1 MMNSVKAL
9 LIDGRKQCR
18 AFGIALSVIP
28 CLFMLSGILLMDGC
42 GGKKTAP
49 APTPPDVA
57 VAPVVQKD
65 VPITG
70 TWVAT
75 LEGYVNAS
83 IQPQV
88 SGYIVKQL
96 YREGSVV
103 HQGDVLYQ
111 IDPRPLRAVLDQA
124 QAQLAQARGQVAQAT
139 AQLGLANINVKRDTP
154 LAAARA
160 IAQSQLDN
168 DIQTRATDEAMLQT
182 DKAAVQ
188 ASQASLEQA
197 GLNLGFTKVRS
208 LIDGVAGIAT
218 VQLGNLVSPTT
229 VLTTISRVNPIKV
242 YFSISEQEYLEMTS
256 KIKSGAAVDLLGSKN
271 SVPLQLTLS
280 NGKAWPHKGQIVFVN
295 RQVDQQTGT
304 IQIVGAFSN
313 PGDVLR
319 PGMFGNV
326 SAVTTV
332 EKDALLVPQSAV
344 SQLQGSYQVAV
355 VGPDNKV
362 AIRDVNVGTRDGT
375 LWVITSGLKPG
386 ERVVTQGTTKVKTGM
401 TVHPTLDNTQAGGE

>member
-1 MMNSVKAL
+1 
-9 LIDGRKQCR
+9 
-18 AFGIALSVIP
+18 
-28 CLFMLSGILLMDGC
+28 MLSGILLMDGC
-42 GGKKTAP
+42 AGKKPAP
-49 APTPPDVA
+49 APAPIDVA

-70 TWVAT
+70 SWVAT

-103 HQGDVLYQ
+103 HKGDVLYQ
-111 IDPRPLRAVLDQA
+111 IDPRPLQAVLDQA
-124 QAQLAQARGQVAQAT
+124 QAQLAQSKGQVAQAT
-139 AQLGLANINVKRDTP
+139 AQLGLADINVKRDTP
-154 LAAARA
+154 LVAATA

-168 DIQTRATDEAMLQT
+168 DIQTKATDEATLQT

-188 ASQASLEQA
+188 ASQASVEQA

-218 VQLGNLVSPTT
+218 VQIGNLVSPTT
-229 VLTTISRVNPIKV
+229 VLTTVSRVDPIKV
-242 YFSISEQEYLEMTS
+242 YFSISEQEYLEMAA
-256 KIKSGAAVDLLGSKN
+256 KIKSGAAADLLRN
-271 SVPLQLTLS
+271 QESVPLQLTLA
-280 NGKAWPHKGQIVFVN
+280 NGKVWPHKGQIVFVN

-304 IQIVGAFSN
+304 IQIVGAFTN

-332 EKDALLVPQSAV
+332 EKGALLVPQSAV

-362 AIRDVNVGTRDGT
+362 TIRDAKVGTRDGD
-375 LWVITSGLKPG
+375 LWVITSGVKPG

-401 TVHPTLDNTQAGGE
+401 TVHPTPDIAQPGGE

>member
-1 MMNSVKAL
+1 
-9 LIDGRKQCR
+9 
-18 AFGIALSVIP
+18 
-28 CLFMLSGILLMDGC
+28 MDGC
-42 GGKKTAP
+42 AKKKPAP
-49 APTPPDVA
+49 APAPIDVA
-57 VAPVVQKD
+57 IAPVVQKD

-70 TWVAT
+70 SWVAT

-111 IDPRPLRAVLDQA
+111 IDPRPLKAVLDQV
-124 QAQLAQARGQVAQAT
+124 QAQLAQSRGQVAQAT

-168 DIQTRATDEAMLQT
+168 DIQTRATDEATLET

-218 VQLGNLVSPTT
+218 VQIGNLVSPTT
-229 VLTTISRVNPIKV
+229 VLTTVSRVDPIKV
-242 YFSISEQEYLEMTS
+242 YFSISEQEYLEMAS
-256 KIKSGAAVDLLGSKN
+256 KIKSGAAVDLLRSN
-271 SVPLQLTLS
+271 RSIPLQLTLS
-280 NGKAWPHKGQIVFVN
+280 NGKAWPHKGEIIFVN

-304 IQIVGAFSN
+304 IQIVGAFAN

-332 EKDALLVPQSAV
+332 EKGALLVPQSAV

-362 AIRDVNVGTRDGT
+362 TIRDVKVGARDGT
-375 LWVITSGLKPG
+375 LWVITSGVKPG

-401 TVHPTLDNTQAGGE
+401 TVHPTSDTTQAGGE